1 MAENQ
6 KVFVSPGVYTAEKD
20 LTFVA
25 QSVGVTTL
33 GVAGETKKGPA
44 FEPIFIDS
52 FDTFR
57 NRFGD
62 TDPEKYTESQ
72 IPKYETSFI
81 ARSYLSQSNQL
92 FVTRVLGLSGYDA
105 GPSWQLLTVGE
116 LDELNVAQ
124 GSTAQT
130 VTSWTDNIYIP
141 LTGGTLN
148 SSNIYTTYTNGT
160 AFAGALSGLTVSPVG
175 GTSGPFRTAEQIT
188 GETWYDGE
196 GDAVGT
202 LVDEI
207 SHFVNNTLNN
217 NQGSFDPTGATEFYQ
232 YGFIASSTTSQ
243 QYAQITG
250 ATGLPVDSYNR
261 LGIVNN
267 LTAGQTGVGASA
279 PEAIQSADFSADTND
294 GWYNSLFDYKY
305 DVDSCTNSCY
315 SGGAFTMFA
324 SSASTATTYV
334 EGVVSTGVSGSS
346 DNISPAAQTAYA
358 IISNLIKPGSST
370 HVVNLNGY
378 TAATSATSWS
388 EWSFYGAATNG
399 GNNIPGQ
406 ISSGNYFSY
415 SSGTESWGNGQGARN
430 GGPLSLSAYQP
441 TVYPFVGTNGT
452 GSTLS
457 AAVTTF
463 TAAQY
468 SGAVSDYTLQSC
480 AGTSIGGSSPAY
492 TAVQVTISGF
502 SNTGLV
508 PGGTAG
514 DTQFITDDLR
524 YSPGIIAGTVAANGL
539 SADPSNSWFFTGN
552 SVSAFTTFYT
562 GSCSAV
568 TYLGLTLSGAYA
580 NYSCVSANTDY
591 HNMTIA
597 TLRSRGESTLTSGGP
612 VYKISASTGDG
623 YKQGGVDFDCTG
635 TYNDVLRDPF
645 ANFGISA
652 KTDEGVISKFTTSLD
667 SSKKNYLSRVLG
679 RKVFDREANDIPIF
693 VEEIY
698 PNLLK
703 YLHRRQKIRGINC
716 CMCYRPAS
724 RFNNTN
730 RTSLGWYMTEW
741 QTPRTP
747 YVVSELRGNEVARL
761 FRFISISDGSSAN
774 REYKVSITNISFE
787 RVEFDV
793 VVRDFYDTDANP
805 IVLEKFTRCT
815 LDPTAPNFIARKIG
829 TSDGEYELRS
839 TFTMLELTD
848 PVIEGDLKDAL
859 PAGFEGYKF
868 RESCTSTVNPYPKW
882 KTKYYTP
889 GEVVFDPYYNSAG
902 GVSNAS
908 ISAGDNI
915 RKNYLGFSTGE
926 GAAIDFDFF
935 EYKGFKTPVSVCTN
949 TTGSEWPT
957 LTQGFHMD
965 SGATVVIA
973 GSGSYLTET
982 ATTLS
987 GKSMFMVGD
996 ASFQTEP
1003 TKTTDPYYKIQA
1015 RKFTLA
1021 PYGGFDG
1028 WDEYRKTRTNQDG
1041 YRLGMTGYKY
1051 GACADS
1057 TYTDATGLGAFKKIS
1072 TTESNTDYDA
1082 YRQAIHKF
1090 ANPEAVDVNLFAT
1103 PGIDYVNNLALVNDT
1118 IDMVENER
1126 ADSLYLTTTPDYNL
1140 FINSTT
1146 DASNKISP
1154 TEAVNNM
1161 DDSFIDSN
1169 YTATYY
1175 PWVLVRDNNTNKQ
1188 LYIPPTAEVARNMAL
1203 TDNIAFPW
1211 FASAGYTRGIV
1222 NAIKARTKLTLD
1234 DRDTLYVGRIN
1245 PIATFS
1251 DVGPIIF
1258 GNKTLQ
1264 VKESALDRINVRR
1277 LLLQTRKLIS
1287 AVAVRLL
1294 FEQNDDVV
1302 RQQFLDLVNPI
1313 LDSIR
1318 RDRGLTDFR
1327 VVLSD
1332 DPEEIDRNEMNG
1344 KIYIKPTRA
1353 LEFIF
1358 IEFLITPT
1366 GASFEDI

>member
-1 MAENQ
+1 MAENS

-33 GVAGETKKGPA
+33 GVVGETKKGPA

-52 FDTFR
+52 FDSFR
-57 NRFGD
+57 TRFGD
-62 TDPEKYTESQ
+62 TDPEKFTESQ
-72 IPKYETSFI
+72 IPKYEASFI

-92 FVTRVLGLSGYDA
+92 FVTRVLGISGYDA
-105 GPSWQLLTVGE
+105 GPSWSLLTIGE
-116 LDELNVAQ
+116 LDEQYVHS

-130 VTSWTDNIYIP
+130 TSSWTQDIYVP

-148 SSNIYTTYTNGT
+148 TSNIYTAHTVSGI
-160 AFAGALSGLTVSPVG
+160 FAGPLSGITTSPVG
-175 GTSGPFRTAEQIT
+175 GTSGPFRTAQQIT
-188 GETWYDGE
+188 GNTLYNGQ
-196 GDAVGT
+196 GGAVGT
-202 LVDEI
+202 WVDEM
-207 SHFVNNTLNN
+207 SHFVNNLFDNDTS
-217 NQGSFDPTGATEFYQ
+217 SF
-232 YGFIASSTTSQ
+232 TTSGSND
-243 QYAQITG
+243 YYFYGALNTAVTNTHFVNITG
-250 ATGLPVDSYNR
+250 RTGENTKVYNR
-261 LGIVNN
+261 LGIDADLGPGSDGLGYSRPNARSGN
-267 LTAGQTGVGASA
+267 
-279 PEAIQSADFSADTND
+279 DFSADTND
-294 GWYNSLFDYKY
+294 GWYNSLFDYNWTNE
-305 DVDSCTNSCY
+305 STCTNSCY
-315 SGGAFTMFA
+315 SGASIAMFA
-324 SSASTATTYV
+324 SSASTASTYV
-334 EGVVSTGVSGSS
+334 TGVVDTAVSGGSAGGTKVHVGIVEPYATTFVQ
-346 DNISPAAQTAYA
+346 NINGFTA
-358 IISNLIKPGSST
+358 
-370 HVVNLNGY
+370 V
-378 TAATSATSWS
+378 TSASTWN
-388 EWSFYGAATNG
+388 EWSFGGGDLSDGYGGTVAKG
-399 GNNIPGQ
+399 
-406 ISSGNYFSY
+406 YYSY
-415 SSGTESWGNGQGARN
+415 SAGTRTMYGYLPSK
-430 GGPLSLSAYQP
+430 
-441 TVYPFVGTNGT
+441 YPFVGSTYGT
-452 GSTLS
+452 GST
-457 AAVTTF
+457 F
-463 TAAQY
+463 
-468 SGAVSDYTLQSC
+468 SGAISTLASNVLNFSGGVTDYQLQTC
-480 AGTSIGGSSPAY
+480 AGTLVDGSSPAY

-502 SNTGLV
+502 SSVGLACTSGLGVACMPSHTNTATGAATKDQT
-508 PGGTAG
+508 GTTIG
-514 DTQFITDDLR
+514 WVT
-524 YSPGIIAGTVAANGL
+524 GTSL
-539 SADPSNSWFFTGN
+539 SS
-552 SVSAFTTFYT
+552 FTTFYT

-568 TYLGLTLSGAYA
+568 TYIGLTLSGSYA
-580 NYSCVSANTDY
+580 NYDCVSANTEY
-591 HNMTIA
+591 HNMTVA

-612 VYKISASTGDG
+612 TYKISASTGDG
-623 YKQGGVDFDCTG
+623 YKLGDVDMDCSE
-635 TYNDVLRDPF
+635 TYSDILRDPF

-652 KTDEGVISKFTTSLD
+652 KTDEGTVHKFITSLD

-679 RKVFDREANDIPIF
+679 RKVFDRDADEVPIF
-693 VEEIY
+693 VEEVY

-703 YLHRRQKIRGINC
+703 YLYRRQYVRGINC
-716 CMCYRPAS
+716 CTCYRPAA
-724 RFNNTN
+724 RFNNTLRN
-730 RTSLGWYMTEW
+730 SLGWWMTEW

-747 YVVSELRGNEVARL
+747 YVVSELRGTDVSRL
-761 FRFISISDGSSAN
+761 FRFISISDGTAAN

-805 IVLEKFTRCT
+805 SVLEKYTRCT
-815 LDPTAPNFIARKIG
+815 LDPSAPNFIARKIG

-839 TFTMLELTD
+839 TYTMLELTD
-848 PVIEGDLKDAL
+848 AVIEGDLKDAL
-859 PAGFEGYKF
+859 PAGFEGYKY
-868 RESCTSTVNPYPKW
+868 REGCTSVINPYPKW
-882 KTKYYTP
+882 KTKYFTP
-889 GEVVFDPYYNSAG
+889 GEVVFDPYYNSTG
-902 GVSNAS
+902 NLSNAS
-908 ISAGDNI
+908 VSAGDNV
-915 RKNYLGFSTGE
+915 RKNYLGFSNGD
-926 GAAIDFDFF
+926 GAAIDYDFF
-935 EYKGFKTPVSVCTN
+935 EYKGFKTPTAVCTD
-949 TTGSEWPT
+949 TTGSDWPT

-982 ATTLS
+982 ASTLS
-987 GKSMFMVGD
+987 GKSMFMVGA
-996 ASFQTEP
+996 ASFQAEP
-1003 TKTTDPYYKIQA
+1003 TKTTDPYYKLIS
-1015 RKFTLA
+1015 RKFTLV

-1028 WDEYRKTRTNQDG
+1028 WDEYRKTRSNQDT

-1057 TYTDATGLGAFKKIS
+1057 TYTDASGLGSYKKIS
-1072 TTESNTDYDA
+1072 ATESNTDYDA

-1090 ANPEAVDVNLFAT
+1090 ENPEAVDINLFAT
-1103 PGIDYVNNLALVNDT
+1103 PGIDYVNNLALVNDS
-1118 IDMVENER
+1118 IDMIETER
-1126 ADSLYLTTTPDYNL
+1126 ADSLYITTTPDYNL
-1140 FINSTT
+1140 FVNSTT
-1146 DASNKISP
+1146 DASNKIGPS
-1154 TEAVNNM
+1154 EAVNNM

-1175 PWVLVRDNNTNKQ
+1175 PWVLTRDNNTNKQ

-1234 DRDTLYVGRIN
+1234 ERDTLYVGRLN

-1332 DPEEIDRNEMNG
+1332 DPEEIDRNELNG

>member
-175 GTSGPFRTAEQIT
+175 GASGPFRTAEQIT

-346 DNISPAAQTAYA
+346 DNISPAEQTAYA

-463 TAAQY
+463 TAA
-468 SGAVSDYTLQSC
+468 
-480 AGTSIGGSSPAY
+480 
-492 TAVQVTISGF
+492 
-502 SNTGLV
+502 
-508 PGGTAG
+508 
-514 DTQFITDDLR
+514 
-524 YSPGIIAGTVAANGL
+524 
-539 SADPSNSWFFTGN
+539 
-552 SVSAFTTFYT
+552 
-562 GSCSAV
+562 
-568 TYLGLTLSGAYA
+568 
-580 NYSCVSANTDY
+580 
-591 HNMTIA
+591 
-597 TLRSRGESTLTSGGP
+597 
-612 VYKISASTGDG
+612 
-623 YKQGGVDFDCTG
+623 
-635 TYNDVLRDPF
+635 
-645 ANFGISA
+645 
-652 KTDEGVISKFTTSLD
+652 
-667 SSKKNYLSRVLG
+667 
-679 RKVFDREANDIPIF
+679 
-693 VEEIY
+693 
-698 PNLLK
+698 
-703 YLHRRQKIRGINC
+703 
-716 CMCYRPAS
+716 
-724 RFNNTN
+724 
-730 RTSLGWYMTEW
+730 
-741 QTPRTP
+741 
-747 YVVSELRGNEVARL
+747 
-761 FRFISISDGSSAN
+761 
-774 REYKVSITNISFE
+774 
-787 RVEFDV
+787 
-793 VVRDFYDTDANP
+793 
-805 IVLEKFTRCT
+805 
-815 LDPTAPNFIARKIG
+815 
-829 TSDGEYELRS
+829 
-839 TFTMLELTD
+839 
-848 PVIEGDLKDAL
+848 
-859 PAGFEGYKF
+859 
-868 RESCTSTVNPYPKW
+868 
-882 KTKYYTP
+882 
-889 GEVVFDPYYNSAG
+889 
-902 GVSNAS
+902 
-908 ISAGDNI
+908 
-915 RKNYLGFSTGE
+915 
-926 GAAIDFDFF
+926 
-935 EYKGFKTPVSVCTN
+935 
-949 TTGSEWPT
+949 
-957 LTQGFHMD
+957 
-965 SGATVVIA
+965 
-973 GSGSYLTET
+973 
-982 ATTLS
+982 
-987 GKSMFMVGD
+987 
-996 ASFQTEP
+996 
-1003 TKTTDPYYKIQA
+1003 
-1015 RKFTLA
+1015 
-1021 PYGGFDG
+1021 
-1028 WDEYRKTRTNQDG
+1028 
-1041 YRLGMTGYKY
+1041 
-1051 GACADS
+1051 
-1057 TYTDATGLGAFKKIS
+1057 
-1072 TTESNTDYDA
+1072 
-1082 YRQAIHKF
+1082 
-1090 ANPEAVDVNLFAT
+1090 
-1103 PGIDYVNNLALVNDT
+1103 
-1118 IDMVENER
+1118 
-1126 ADSLYLTTTPDYNL
+1126 
-1140 FINSTT
+1140 
-1146 DASNKISP
+1146 
-1154 TEAVNNM
+1154 
-1161 DDSFIDSN
+1161 
-1169 YTATYY
+1169 
-1175 PWVLVRDNNTNKQ
+1175 
-1188 LYIPPTAEVARNMAL
+1188 
-1203 TDNIAFPW
+1203 
-1211 FASAGYTRGIV
+1211 
-1222 NAIKARTKLTLD
+1222 
-1234 DRDTLYVGRIN
+1234 
-1245 PIATFS
+1245 
-1251 DVGPIIF
+1251 
-1258 GNKTLQ
+1258 
-1264 VKESALDRINVRR
+1264 
-1277 LLLQTRKLIS
+1277 
-1287 AVAVRLL
+1287 
-1294 FEQNDDVV
+1294 
-1302 RQQFLDLVNPI
+1302 
-1313 LDSIR
+1313 
-1318 RDRGLTDFR
+1318 
-1327 VVLSD
+1327 
-1332 DPEEIDRNEMNG
+1332 
-1344 KIYIKPTRA
+1344 
-1353 LEFIF
+1353 
-1358 IEFLITPT
+1358 
-1366 GASFEDI
+1366 